1 VVDPSSR
8 GGDAA
13 PAPAPPA
20 SSATIAVP
28 RPSRAG
34 RNLPVAIGM
43 GLGMGAALLLALFV
57 RKELFVLLAAV
68 AVAASVWEMA
78 RALGARRL
86 HVPVVPLVVGS
97 VATLAAT
104 YVSGLEALLVGV
116 ALTVVAVLAWRLVEA
131 PAVVASEEGERLP
144 GAESAA
150 LRDVTAGVLVVAW
163 LPLLAGFAVLLLR
176 PEDGAQRVL
185 VFVLVAVCSDIG
197 GYAAG
202 VLFGRHPMAPT
213 ISPKKS
219 WEGLAG
225 SAVAGVVAATLS
237 VVLLLDGAWWAGAL
251 IGVAAVATATMGDLS
266 ESVLKRDL
274 GIKDMGS
281 LLPGHGGVL
290 DRLDSLLPTAPVL
303 WLLLSALVP
312 PVA

>member
-1 VVDPSSR
+1 MVTTPPPAV
-8 GGDAA
+8 A
-13 PAPAPPA
+13 PA
-20 SSATIAVP
+20 
-28 RPSRAG
+28 PSRAG

-57 RKELFVLLAAV
+57 RKELFVVLAAV
-68 AVAASVWEMA
+68 AVAVSVWEMA
-78 RALGARRL
+78 TALGARRL
-86 HVPVVPLVVGS
+86 HVPVLPLVVGS

-104 YVSGLEALLVGV
+104 YAAGLEALLVGV
-116 ALTVVAVLAWRLVEA
+116 ALTAVAVLAWRLVGA
-131 PAVVASEEGERLP
+131 PAVVASEAGDRLP
-144 GAESAA
+144 DAPTAA
-150 LRDVTAGVLVVAW
+150 LRDVTAGVLVTAW

-176 PEDGAQRVL
+176 EDDGAQRVL

-225 SAVAGVVAATLS
+225 SVVVGVAASTLGVVLA
-237 VVLLLDGAWWAGAL
+237 LDGAWWAGAL
-251 IGVAAVATATMGDLS
+251 IGAAAVATATMGDLS

-290 DRLDSLLPTAPVL
+290 DRLDSLLPTAPVV
-303 WLLLSALVP
+303 WLLLTWLVP
-312 PVA
+312 VTA